1 MQPTVRWG
9 IRLARPHYPIM
20 QGSIR
25 TVAKKKKKNVAR
37 TPLKSA
43 VHLHSGKSKESFPIR
58 VSEGAPKQGS
68 PTFNL

>member
-1 MQPTVRWG
+1 MGKQINKTTLHYKA
-9 IRLARPHYPIM
+9 RLYKNR
-20 QGSIR
+20 
-25 TVAKKKKKNVAR
+25 VAKKKKKNVAR